1 MSIET
6 AKRMFQEGLGEKG
19 TCTLATMTYGAK
31 NAQFYRFYVT
41 LRDGSKVIVEE
52 QIGPEMI
59 ADFAKQVGTTFAQTR
74 PATAQPP
81 SVLRDGKVKK

>member
-59 ADFAKQVGTTFAQTR
+59 ADFAKKTGSTFAATR
-74 PATAQPP
+74 PKEASAPI
-81 SVLRDGKVKK
+81 VLRDGKARK